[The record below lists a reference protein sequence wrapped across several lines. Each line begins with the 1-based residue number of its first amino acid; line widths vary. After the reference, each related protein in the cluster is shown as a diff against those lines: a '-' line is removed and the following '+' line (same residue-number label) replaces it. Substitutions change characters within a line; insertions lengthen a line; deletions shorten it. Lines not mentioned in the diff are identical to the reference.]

1 MDIEPLKSILEWSP
15 DKKETLLYYLPYHVT
30 RKVISLDFE
39 DKSLYVQD
47 RIFCIR
53 RNTLELEYD
62 GSIVFIDKGKIG
74 LKVTSVKTV
83 TLNPNEYYI
92 FVKKTYL
99 KRSIFLIFNIKK
111 NIGAKYTK
119 SH

>member
-30 RKVISLDFE
+30 KKVIRFDFE

-47 RIFCIR
+47 RIFCIL

-62 GSIVFIDKGKIG
+62 GSIIFIDKGKIG

-83 TLNPNEYYI
+83 TLNPKEYYI
-92 FVKKTYL
+92 FVRNKKTISK
-99 KRSIFLIFNIKK
+99 KREFMKQLLEQL
-111 NIGAKYTK
+111 
-119 SH
+119 

>member
-1 MDIEPLKSILEWSP
+1 MDIEPLRSILEWSP
-15 DKKETLLYYLPYHVT
+15 DKKNTLLHYLPYHVT
-30 RKVISLDFE
+30 KKVIHLE
-39 DKSLYVQD
+39 LEEKSLYVQD

-62 GSIVFIDKGKIG
+62 GTIIFIDNGKIG

-92 FVKKTYL
+92 FVRNKKTISK
-99 KRSIFLIFNIKK
+99 KREFMKQLLEQL
-111 NIGAKYTK
+111 
-119 SH
+119 